1 MSIVTIYK
9 FLIKRISMKQKLYT
23 SIGLMSG
30 TSMDGVDISIIQS
43 DGQYQFYNI
52 LDDYFEY
59 DIELQA
65 ELIRLRNLVLAE
77 NDLFQYSK
85 ELGNLERKIT
95 VFHAEKIK
103 QILLKYK
110 HEVDLIGFHG
120 QTIFHEPQKKITKQL
135 GDGKLLSQLLK
146 KKVVY
151 DFRQK
156 DIEND
161 GQGAPLT
168 PIFHYLISNIVNEKF
183 KTGFPIGFIN
193 IGGITNL
200 TKIINISNNFED
212 NITAYDIGPGNCLID
227 DWVRK
232 NSNKKFD
239 ENGNISKAGKID
251 QLITNQ
257 IIENFNIDTYSN
269 SLDIKD
275 FDNSFARGLS
285 FENGCTTITNFTG
298 YLIAKG
304 IENIGSNSKIKY
316 LISGGGRKNI
326 ALMDCIKENL
336 NDKNKFILDNIDNY
350 GFNGDFIESQ
360 AFGYLAIRSFLNLPI
375 SFPSTT
381 GCKEPTLGG
390 KIEVNF

>member
-1 MSIVTIYK
+1 
-9 FLIKRISMKQKLYT
+9 MKQKLYT

-52 LDDYFEY
+52 LDKYFEY
-59 DIELQA
+59 DVDLQA
-65 ELIRLRNLVLAE
+65 ELIRLRNLVLSE
-77 NDLFQYSK
+77 NDLFKYSK

-95 VFHAEKIK
+95 VFHAEKIN

-110 HEVDLIGFHG
+110 HEIDLIGFHG

-146 KKVVY
+146 KKVIY

-156 DIEND
+156 DIENE

-183 KTGFPIGFIN
+183 NTGFPIGFIN

-200 TKIINISNNFED
+200 TKIISISSNFED

-257 IIENFNIDTYSN
+257 IIENFNIDTYSK

-275 FDNSFARGLS
+275 FDNSFARGLT
-285 FENGCTTITNFTG
+285 FENGCSTITNFTG

-304 IENIGSNSKIKY
+304 IENIGTDSKIKY

-326 ALMDCIKENL
+326 ALIDCIKDNL
-336 NDKNKFILDNIDNY
+336 NNKNNFVLDDIDKY

-375 SFPSTT
+375 SFPNTT
-381 GCKEPTLGG
+381 GCAKPTVGG
-390 KIEVNF
+390 KLVKHF

>member
-1 MSIVTIYK
+1 
-9 FLIKRISMKQKLYT
+9 MKQKLYT

-52 LDDYFEY
+52 LDKYFEY
-59 DIELQA
+59 DVELQA
-65 ELIRLRNLVLAE
+65 ELIRLRNLVLGE
-77 NDLFQYSK
+77 NDLFKYSK

-95 VFHAEKIK
+95 VFHAEKIN

-110 HEVDLIGFHG
+110 HEIDLIGFHG

-151 DFRQK
+151 NFRQK
-156 DIEND
+156 DIENE
-161 GQGAPLT
+161 GEGAPLT
-168 PIFHYLISNIVNEKF
+168 PIFHYLISNKVNEKF
-183 KTGFPIGFIN
+183 KTGFPLGFIN

-200 TKIINISNNFED
+200 TKIISISNNLED
-212 NITAYDIGPGNCLID
+212 NIIAYDIGPGNCLID

-239 ENGNISKAGKID
+239 ESGNISKAGKID

-257 IIENFNIDTYSN
+257 IIENFKIETYSK

-304 IENIGSNSKIKY
+304 IENIGTDNKIKY

-326 ALMDCIKENL
+326 ALIDFIKENL
-336 NDKNKFILDNIDNY
+336 NNKNNFILDNIDNY
-350 GFNGDFIESQ
+350 DLNGDFIESQ

-375 SFPSTT
+375 SFPNTT
-381 GCKEPTLGG
+381 GCMKPTVGG
-390 KIEVNF
+390 KLVKNF

>member
-1 MSIVTIYK
+1 
-9 FLIKRISMKQKLYT
+9 MKQKLYT

-52 LDDYFEY
+52 LDEYFEY
-59 DIELQA
+59 DVELQV
-65 ELIRLRNLVLAE
+65 ELIRLRNLVLGE
-77 NDLFQYSK
+77 NDLFKYSQ

-110 HEVDLIGFHG
+110 NDIDLIGFHG

-146 KKVVY
+146 VKVVY

-156 DIEND
+156 DIENE

-168 PIFHYLISNIVNEKF
+168 PIFHHLISNIVNEKF

-200 TKIINISNNFED
+200 TKIINISSNFED

-257 IIENFNIDTYSN
+257 IIENFSIDTYTK

-275 FDNSFARGLS
+275 FDNSFARGLT
-285 FENGCTTITNFTG
+285 FENGCSTITNFTG

-304 IENIGSNSKIKY
+304 IENIGTDIKIKY
-316 LISGGGRKNI
+316 LISGGGRKNN
-326 ALMDCIKENL
+326 ALINSIKDNL
-336 NDKNKFILDNIDNY
+336 NNKNSFILDNIDNY

-375 SFPSTT
+375 SFPNTT
-381 GCKEPTLGG
+381 GCAKPTVGG
-390 KIEVNF
+390 KLVKNF

>member
-1 MSIVTIYK
+1 
-9 FLIKRISMKQKLYT
+9 MKQKLYT

-43 DGQYQFYNI
+43 DGQYEFYNI
-52 LDDYFEY
+52 LDEYYEY
-59 DIELQA
+59 DVDLKEELV
-65 ELIRLRNLVLAE
+65 RLRNLILSQ
-77 NDLFQYSK
+77 NDLLKNSE

-95 VFHAEKIK
+95 IFHAEKIRHV
-103 QILLKYK
+103 LLEYK
-110 HEVDLIGFHG
+110 NPIDLIGFHG
-120 QTIFHEPQKKITKQL
+120 QTIFHDSQKKITKQL

-156 DIEND
+156 DIENG

-168 PIFHYLISNIVNEKF
+168 PIYHYLLSNIINQKF
-183 KTGFPIGFIN
+183 KTEFPIGFIN

-200 TKIINISNNFED
+200 TNIKSLSSNPED
-212 NITAYDIGPGNCLID
+212 SITAFDIGPGNCLID

-257 IIENFNIDTYSN
+257 IIDNFNIDSYSK

-285 FENGCTTITNFTG
+285 FENGCSTITNFTG

-304 IENIGSNSKIKY
+304 IENVGNNGKMKY

-326 ALMDCIKENL
+326 TLIEFIKDNL
-336 NDKNKFILDNIDNY
+336 NSKNNFILENIDKY

-375 SFPSTT
+375 SFPTTT
-381 GCKEPTLGG
+381 GCKEPIVGG
-390 KIEVNF
+390 KIVENF

>member
-1 MSIVTIYK
+1 
-9 FLIKRISMKQKLYT
+9 MKQKLYT
-23 SIGLMSG
+23 SMGLMSG

-43 DGQYQFYNI
+43 DGHYQFYNI
-52 LDDYFEY
+52 LDEYFEY
-59 DIELQA
+59 DVELQA
-65 ELIRLRNLVLAE
+65 ELIKLRNLVLGE
-77 NDLFQYSK
+77 NDLSKYSI

-95 VFHAEKIK
+95 FFHAEKIN

-110 HEVDLIGFHG
+110 DEIDLIGFHG
-120 QTIFHEPQKKITKQL
+120 QTIFHEPLKKITKQL
-135 GDGKLLSQLLK
+135 GDGYLLSQLLK

-156 DIEND
+156 DIENE

-168 PIFHYLISNIVNEKF
+168 PIFHYLISNILYEKF
-183 KTGFPIGFIN
+183 KTEFPIGFIN

-200 TKIINISNNFED
+200 TTIKSISNNFEE
-212 NITAYDIGPGNCLID
+212 DINAFDVGPGNCLID

-239 ENGNISKAGKID
+239 ENGSISKAGKID

-257 IIENFNIDTYSN
+257 ITENFKIETYSK
-269 SLDIKD
+269 SLDVKD

-285 FENGCTTITNFTG
+285 FENGCSTITNFTG

-304 IENIGSNSKIKY
+304 IENISTNNKIKF

-326 ALMDCIKENL
+326 ALIDCIKDNF
-336 NDKNKFILDNIDNY
+336 NNKNNFILENIDKY
-350 GFNGDFIESQ
+350 GFNGDFIEAQ
-360 AFGYLAIRSFLNLPI
+360 AFGYLAVRSFLNLPI
-375 SFPSTT
+375 SFPNTT
-381 GCKEPTLGG
+381 GCLKPTIGG
-390 KIEVNF
+390 KLVKNF

>member
-1 MSIVTIYK
+1 
-9 FLIKRISMKQKLYT
+9 MKQKLYT

-30 TSMDGVDISIIQS
+30 TSMDGVDISIVQS
-43 DGQYQFYNI
+43 DGQYQFHNI
-52 LDDYFEY
+52 LDEYFEY
-59 DIELQA
+59 DVELQA
-65 ELIRLRNLVLAE
+65 ELIRLRNLVLGE
-77 NDLFQYSK
+77 NDLFKYSK

-95 VFHAEKIK
+95 VFHAEKIN
-103 QILLKYK
+103 QILTKYK
-110 HEVDLIGFHG
+110 HEIDLIGFHG
-120 QTIFHEPQKKITKQL
+120 QTIFHEPQKKITNQL

-146 KKVVY
+146 KKVIY

-156 DIEND
+156 DIENE

-200 TKIINISNNFED
+200 TKIISISNNLED

-239 ENGNISKAGKID
+239 ESGNISKAGKID

-257 IIENFNIDTYSN
+257 IIENFNIDTYSK

-285 FENGCTTITNFTG
+285 FENGCSTITNFTG

-304 IENIGSNSKIKY
+304 IENVGADSKIKY

-326 ALMDCIKENL
+326 SLIDCIKENL
-336 NDKNKFILDNIDNY
+336 NNKDNFILDNIDNY

-360 AFGYLAIRSFLNLPI
+360 AFGYLAIRSFLNLPN

-381 GCKEPTLGG
+381 GCKKPTVGG
-390 KIEVNF
+390 KLIKNY

>member
-1 MSIVTIYK
+1 
-9 FLIKRISMKQKLYT
+9 MKQKLYT

-30 TSMDGVDISIIQS
+30 TSVDGVDISIIQS

-52 LDDYFEY
+52 LDKYFEY
-59 DIELQA
+59 DVELQD
-65 ELIRLRNLVLAE
+65 ELIRLRNLVLSE
-77 NDLFQYSK
+77 NDLLKYSK

-95 VFHAEKIK
+95 VFHAEKIN

-110 HEVDLIGFHG
+110 HEIDLIGFHG

-146 KKVVY
+146 KKVIY

-156 DIEND
+156 DIENE

-183 KTGFPIGFIN
+183 NTGFPIGFIN

-200 TKIINISNNFED
+200 TKIISISSNFED

-251 QLITNQ
+251 PLITNQ
-257 IIENFNIDTYSN
+257 IIENFNIDTYSK

-275 FDNSFARGLS
+275 FDNSFARGLT
-285 FENGCTTITNFTG
+285 FENGCSTITNFTG

-304 IENIGSNSKIKY
+304 IENIDTDSKIKY

-326 ALMDCIKENL
+326 ALIDCIKDNL
-336 NDKNKFILDNIDNY
+336 KNKNNFVLDNIDKY

-375 SFPSTT
+375 SFPNTT
-381 GCKEPTLGG
+381 GCAKPTVGG
-390 KIEVNF
+390 KLVKHF

>member
-1 MSIVTIYK
+1 
-9 FLIKRISMKQKLYT
+9 MKQKLYT

-52 LDDYFEY
+52 LDKYFEY
-59 DIELQA
+59 DVELQA
-65 ELIRLRNLVLAE
+65 ELIRLRNLVLGE
-77 NDLFQYSK
+77 NDLFKYSK

-95 VFHAEKIK
+95 VFHAEKIN

-110 HEVDLIGFHG
+110 HEIDLIGFHG

-168 PIFHYLISNIVNEKF
+168 PIFHYLISNILNEKF
-183 KTGFPIGFIN
+183 KTEFPIGFIN

-200 TKIINISNNFED
+200 TKIKSISNNFED
-212 NITAYDIGPGNCLID
+212 DINAFDIGPGNCLID

-257 IIENFNIDTYSN
+257 ITENFKIETYAK
-269 SLDIKD
+269 SLDVKD

-285 FENGCTTITNFTG
+285 FENGCSTITNFTG

-304 IENIGSNSKIKY
+304 IENISTNNKIKF

-326 ALMDCIKENL
+326 ALIDCIKDNF
-336 NDKNKFILDNIDNY
+336 NNKNNFILENIDKY

-381 GCKEPTLGG
+381 GCKKPTLGG
-390 KIEVNF
+390 KLVENF

>member
-1 MSIVTIYK
+1 
-9 FLIKRISMKQKLYT
+9 MKQKLYT

-43 DGQYQFYNI
+43 DGQYQFHNI
-52 LDDYFEY
+52 LDEYFEY
-59 DIELQA
+59 DVELQA
-65 ELIRLRNLVLAE
+65 ELIRLRNLVLGE
-77 NDLFQYSK
+77 NDLFKYSK

-95 VFHAEKIK
+95 VFHAEKIN
-103 QILLKYK
+103 QILTKYK
-110 HEVDLIGFHG
+110 HEIDLIGFHG
-120 QTIFHEPQKKITKQL
+120 QTIFHEPQKKITNQL

-146 KKVVY
+146 KKVIY

-156 DIEND
+156 DIEHD

-200 TKIINISNNFED
+200 TKIISISNNLED
-212 NITAYDIGPGNCLID
+212 NIIAYDIGPGNCLID

-239 ENGNISKAGKID
+239 ESGNISKAGKID

-257 IIENFNIDTYSN
+257 IIENFNIDTYSK

-304 IENIGSNSKIKY
+304 IENVGADSKIKY

-326 ALMDCIKENL
+326 SLIDCIKENL
-336 NDKNKFILDNIDNY
+336 NNKDNFILDNIDNY
-350 GFNGDFIESQ
+350 GFNGDFIESK
-360 AFGYLAIRSFLNLPI
+360 AFGYLAIRSFLSLPI

-390 KIEVNF
+390 KLVENF

>member
-1 MSIVTIYK
+1 
-9 FLIKRISMKQKLYT
+9 MKNKLYT

-30 TSMDGVDISIIQS
+30 TSMDGIDISIIQS
-43 DGQYQFYNI
+43 DGQYEFYNI

-59 DIELQA
+59 DVYLQE
-65 ELIRLRNLVLAE
+65 ELIRLRDIILNQ
-77 NDLFQYSK
+77 NDLLKNSE
-85 ELGNLERKIT
+85 ELRSLERKIT
-95 VFHAEKIK
+95 VFHAEKIN
-103 QILLKYK
+103 QILSKYK
-110 HEVDLIGFHG
+110 YQIDLIGFHG
-120 QTIFHEPQKKITKQL
+120 QTIFHDPQKKITKQL

-151 DFRQK
+151 DFRQN
-156 DIEND
+156 DIKNN

-168 PIFHYLISNIVNEKF
+168 PIFHYLISNIINEKF

-200 TKIINISNNFED
+200 TKIQTIASNFEE
-212 NITAYDIGPGNCLID
+212 NITAFDIGPGNCLID

-239 ENGNISKAGKID
+239 ENGNIAKAGKID

-257 IIENFNIDTYSN
+257 VIENFNIDTYSK

-285 FENGCTTITNFTG
+285 FENGCSTITNFTG

-304 IENIGSNSKIKY
+304 IETISNNIKMKY
-316 LISGGGRKNI
+316 LICGGGRKNSSLI
-326 ALMDCIKENL
+326 DCIKNNL
-336 NDKNKFILDNIDNY
+336 KNKNNFILENIDKY
-350 GFNGDFIESQ
+350 GFNGNYIESQ
-360 AFGYLAIRSFLNLPI
+360 AFGYLAIKSFLNLPI
-375 SFPSTT
+375 SFPNTT
-381 GCKEPTLGG
+381 GCTSPTVGG
-390 KIEVNF
+390 IVVKNF

>member
-1 MSIVTIYK
+1 
-9 FLIKRISMKQKLYT
+9 MKNKLYT

-30 TSMDGVDISIIQS
+30 TSMDGIDISIIQS
-43 DGQYQFYNI
+43 DGHYEFYNI

-59 DIELQA
+59 DVYLQD
-65 ELIRLRNLVLAE
+65 ELIKLRDIILDQ
-77 NDLFQYSK
+77 NDLLKNSK
-85 ELGNLERKIT
+85 ELASLERKIT
-95 VFHAEKIK
+95 VFHAEKIN
-103 QILLKYK
+103 QILSKYRYQI
-110 HEVDLIGFHG
+110 DLIGFHG
-120 QTIFHEPQKKITKQL
+120 QTIFHDPQKKITKQL

-151 DFRQK
+151 DFRQN
-156 DIEND
+156 DIENN

-168 PIFHYLISNIVNEKF
+168 PIFHYLISNIINEKF

-200 TKIINISNNFED
+200 TKIQNISSNFEE
-212 NITAYDIGPGNCLID
+212 NITAFDVGPGNSLID

-257 IIENFNIDTYSN
+257 IIENFNIETYSK

-285 FENGCTTITNFTG
+285 FENGCSTITNFTG

-304 IENIGSNSKIKY
+304 IESMSNNIKIKY
-316 LISGGGRKNI
+316 LICGGGRKNNFLI
-326 ALMDCIKENL
+326 DCIKNNL
-336 NDKNKFILDNIDNY
+336 NNKNNFILENIDKY
-350 GFNGDFIESQ
+350 GFNGDYIESQ
-360 AFGYLAIRSFLNLPI
+360 AFGYLAIKSFLNLPI
-375 SFPSTT
+375 SFPNTT
-381 GCKEPTLGG
+381 GCMSPTVGG
-390 KIEVNF
+390 KLVKNF

>member
-1 MSIVTIYK
+1 
-9 FLIKRISMKQKLYT
+9 MKQKLYT

-43 DGQYQFYNI
+43 DGQYEFYNI
-52 LDDYFEY
+52 LDKYYDYDEN
-59 DIELQA
+59 IKE
-65 ELIRLRNLVLAE
+65 ELIRLRNLVLSQ
-77 NDLFQYSK
+77 NDLLKNSR
-85 ELGNLERKIT
+85 ELVNLERKIT
-95 VFHAEKIK
+95 LFHAEKISH
-103 QILLKYK
+103 ILLKYK
-110 HEVDLIGFHG
+110 GEIDLIGFHG
-120 QTIFHEPQKKITKQL
+120 QTIFHNPQKKITKQL

-156 DIEND
+156 DIENG

-168 PIFHYLISNIVNEKF
+168 PIFHYLLSKIINEKF

-200 TKIINISNNFED
+200 TKINSISNNYED
-212 NITAYDIGPGNCLID
+212 NITAFDIGPGNCLID

-257 IIENFNIDTYSN
+257 IIDNFNIDSYSK
-269 SLDIKD
+269 SLDIKE

-285 FENGCTTITNFTG
+285 FENGCATITNFTG

-304 IENIGSNSKIKY
+304 IENTDTNSKIKY
-316 LISGGGRKNI
+316 LFSGGGRKNT
-326 ALMDCIKENL
+326 ALIDLIKDNL
-336 NDKNKFILDNIDNY
+336 NNRNNYILDNIDTY
-350 GFNGDFIESQ
+350 GFNGDYIESQ

-381 GCKEPTLGG
+381 GCKEPTPGG
-390 KIEVNF
+390 KLVENF

>member
-1 MSIVTIYK
+1 
-9 FLIKRISMKQKLYT
+9 MKNKLYT

-43 DGQYQFYNI
+43 DGQYEFYNI

-59 DIELQA
+59 DVDLQ
-65 ELIRLRNLVLAE
+65 EQLISLRKIVVNQ
-77 NDLFQYSK
+77 NDLLKKSR
-85 ELGNLERKIT
+85 ELGILERKIT
-95 VFHAEKIK
+95 VFHAEKIN
-103 QILLKYK
+103 QVLSKYK
-110 HEVDLIGFHG
+110 HQIDLIGFHG
-120 QTIFHEPQKKITKQL
+120 QTIFHDPQKKITKQL

-156 DIEND
+156 DIENN

-168 PIFHYLISNIVNEKF
+168 PIFHYLISNIINEKF
-183 KTGFPIGFIN
+183 KIGFPLGFIN

-200 TKIINISNNFED
+200 TKIKTISSNFEE
-212 NITAYDIGPGNCLID
+212 NIDAFDVGPGNCLID

-257 IIENFNIDTYSN
+257 IIENFNIETYSK

-285 FENGCTTITNFTG
+285 FENGCSTITNFTG

-304 IENIGSNSKIKY
+304 IESMSNNIKIKY
-316 LISGGGRKNI
+316 LICGGGRKNNSLI
-326 ALMDCIKENL
+326 DCIKNNL
-336 NDKNKFILDNIDNY
+336 NNKNNFILENIDKY
-350 GFNGDFIESQ
+350 GFNGDYIESQ
-360 AFGYLAIRSFLNLPI
+360 AFGYLAIKSFLNLPI
-375 SFPSTT
+375 SFPNTT
-381 GCKEPTLGG
+381 GCMSPTVGG
-390 KIEVNF
+390 IVVKNF